1 MDNYIFID
9 VKNVIYNI
17 DVNVR
22 KYFGYIIYV
31 IRINIYMMYYK
42 QVCCKK
48 VFFIFYF
55 EIDIC
60 FLINIL
66 IEVIC
71 YFMMIFFFNI
81 KFLIMILFLQIIIQ
95 FLCMNVYMC
104 NIVLLYD
111 MNYIKK
117 KNIVFYIDEV
127 CLEFGKCQ
135 YIYVYF

>member
-66 IEVIC
+66 IEVMLF
-71 YFMMIFFFNI
+71 YDDIFF
-81 KFLIMILFLQIIIQ
+81 
-95 FLCMNVYMC
+95 
-104 NIVLLYD
+104 
-111 MNYIKK
+111 
-117 KNIVFYIDEV
+117 
-127 CLEFGKCQ
+127 
-135 YIYVYF
+135 